1 MLMEK
6 GRSMHTTTIRYS
18 APKNGVGYVT
28 ETFNNTSTQSALNL
42 IKARVP
48 NAQISWVRFET
59 VMKPSPT
66 DRHDSGGRR

>member
-6 GRSMHTTTIRYS
+6 GRPMHTTTIRYS

-28 ETFNNTSTQSALNL
+28 ETFCDTSTQSAMNL

-48 NAQISWVRFET
+48 DARISWVRFQT
-59 VMKPSPT
+59 VPAPSPS
-66 DRHDSGGRR
+66 DRRDGGHR